1 MQTYSLEQAKNT
13 KREGK
18 VVPED
23 IFTGTGRVLDTPDL
37 IRGSSV
43 LVRQQTLTS
52 FLTMRIHEIRL
63 G

>member
-1 MQTYSLEQAKNT
+1 M
-13 KREGK
+13 
-18 VVPED
+18 PED
-23 IFTGTGRVLDTPDL
+23 IFTGTGRVLDPPDL